1 MKPTIASLQ
10 KEITELKIERAK
22 LVAKLDHRESQQ
34 DPGDFPRYW
43 REVASFFQ
51 PAANYSVST
60 HPNFIGALEKQ
71 SRAVFDDIWSC
82 KSTDLQEKEEQLQEL
97 ERKVSNASDM
107 LTELRNSLEDSGDDD
122 KTATALQAAID
133 ALD

>member
-22 LVAKLDHRESQQ
+22 LVAKLDHQESQQ

-51 PAANYSVST
+51 PAANYSVAT

-82 KSTDLQEKEEQLQEL
+82 KSTDLQEKEEQLQEM
-97 ERKVSNASDM
+97 ERKISNASDM
-107 LTELRNSLEDSGDDD
+107 LVELRGALEREPDRKETVPD
-122 KTATALQAAID
+122 LQAVID
-133 ALD
+133 ALV